1 MNINGLKLKIV
12 SEYLPLSLK
21 YEYLKRLNEILNIYK
36 YSSFAV
42 EKSLRELEDC
52 FDKDVSLFNISLNA
66 VFKYLKEYGNFY
78 NLDKNGSMYKWLI
91 NNMGV
96 LIFMNN
102 DLRVYDIINEIG
114 YEKSKD
120 FPIFKVDDRYILRLK
135 EIYEHLKKYGI
146 LPVQTD
152 REFKLQDGTY
162 MGSFLSH
169 NKKRIYML
177 KEGNEYAYVIAR
189 YYEKCYLSFSDKL
202 NEVYEYFV
210 REGILPYIDDTVVR
224 FSNGE
229 VMSYFISH
237 NRKKLSLMEDRKA
250 KIIMNYLDKRKGISF
265 EKKVLEAYTYL
276 SVNKV
281 IPSRDDK
288 DVCFSDGIPIGSWL
302 VYNKRKI
309 LYDGVAD
316 ILKEEILSI
325 DAFYFD
331 KIKIKDRV
339 L

>member
-21 YEYLKRLNEILNIYK
+21 YEYLKRLNEILNIYT

-135 EIYEHLKKYGI
+135 EIYEHLKKYGS

-152 REFKLQDGTY
+152 REFKLHDGTY

-169 NKKRIYML
+169 NKRRIYML
-177 KEGNEYAYVIAR
+177 KEGNEYAYAIAR
-189 YYEKCYLSFSDKL
+189 YYEKRYLSFSDKL
-202 NEVYEYFV
+202 NEVYEYFL

-250 KIIMNYLDKRKGISF
+250 KIIIDYLDERKGVSF
-265 EKKVLEAYTYL
+265 EKKVLEAYVYL
-276 SVNKV
+276 SENKV
-281 IPSRDDK
+281 IPPRDDK
-288 DVCFSDGIPIGSWL
+288 DICFSDGIPIGSWL

-309 LYDGVAD
+309 LYGEAD

-331 KIKIKDRV
+331 KIKAKDKI

>member
-52 FDKDVSLFNISLNA
+52 FDKDVSLFNISLNV

-135 EIYEHLKKYGI
+135 EIYEHLKKYGS

-152 REFKLQDGTY
+152 REFKLHDGTY

-169 NKKRIYML
+169 NKRRIYML
-177 KEGNEYAYVIAR
+177 KEGNEYAYAIAR
-189 YYEKCYLSFSDKL
+189 YYEKRYLSFSDKL
-202 NEVYEYFV
+202 NEVYEYFL

-250 KIIMNYLDKRKGISF
+250 KIIIDYLDERKGVSF
-265 EKKVLEAYTYL
+265 EKKVLEAYVYL
-276 SVNKV
+276 SENKV
-281 IPSRDDK
+281 IPPRDDK
-288 DVCFSDGIPIGSWL
+288 DICFSDGIPIGSWL

-309 LYDGVAD
+309 LYGEAD

-331 KIKIKDRV
+331 KIKAKDKV

>member
-12 SEYLPLSLK
+12 SEHLPLSLK

-42 EKSLRELEDC
+42 EKSLNELVGS
-52 FDKDVSLFNISLNA
+52 FDKDVVLFNNSLNM
-66 VFKYLKEYGNFY
+66 VFNYLKEHGNFY
-78 NLDKNGSMYKWLI
+78 DLDKNDNRYKWLI

-96 LIFMNN
+96 LIFMDN
-102 DLRVYDIINEIG
+102 DLRACDIINEISH
-114 YEKSKD
+114 EKRKD
-120 FPIFKVDDRYILRLK
+120 FLIFKVDKRYILRLR
-135 EIYEHLKKYGI
+135 EIYEHLKEYGS

-152 REFKLQDGTY
+152 REFKLKDGTY

-169 NKKRIYML
+169 NKRRIYML
-177 KEGNEYAYVIAR
+177 KEGNEYAYAIAR
-189 YYEKCYLSFSDKL
+189 YYEKRYLSFSDKL
-202 NEVYEYFV
+202 NEVYEYFL

-237 NRKKLSLMEDRKA
+237 NRKKLSLMEDGKA
-250 KIIMNYLDKRKGISF
+250 KIIVNYLDERKGVSF
-265 EKKVLEAYTYL
+265 EKKVLEAYVYL
-276 SVNKV
+276 SENKV
-281 IPSRDDK
+281 IPPRDDK
-288 DVCFSDGIPIGSWL
+288 DICFSDGIPMGSWL

-309 LYDGVAD
+309 LYGDGAD

-331 KIKIKDRV
+331 KIKAKDKV

>member
-135 EIYEHLKKYGI
+135 EIYEHLKKYGS

-152 REFKLQDGTY
+152 REFKLHDGTY

-169 NKKRIYML
+169 NKRRIYML
-177 KEGNEYAYVIAR
+177 KEGNEYAYAIAR
-189 YYEKCYLSFSDKL
+189 YYEKRYLSFSDKL
-202 NEVYEYFV
+202 NEVYEYFL

-250 KIIMNYLDKRKGISF
+250 KIIIDYLDERKGVSF
-265 EKKVLEAYTYL
+265 EKKVLEAYVYL
-276 SVNKV
+276 SENKV
-281 IPSRDDK
+281 IPPRDDK
-288 DVCFSDGIPIGSWL
+288 DICFSDGIPIGSWL

-309 LYDGVAD
+309 LYGEAD

-331 KIKIKDRV
+331 KIKAKDKV

>member
-52 FDKDVSLFNISLNA
+52 FDKDVSLFNISLNV

-135 EIYEHLKKYGI
+135 EIYEHLKKYGS

-152 REFKLQDGTY
+152 REFKLHDGTY

-169 NKKRIYML
+169 NKRRIYML
-177 KEGNEYAYVIAR
+177 KEGNEYAYAIAR
-189 YYEKCYLSFSDKL
+189 YYEKRYLSFSDKL
-202 NEVYEYFV
+202 NEVYEYFL

-224 FSNGE
+224 IIWMKE
-229 VMSYFISH
+229 KELVL
-237 NRKKLSLMEDRKA
+237 KKR
-250 KIIMNYLDKRKGISF
+250 
-265 EKKVLEAYTYL
+265 
-276 SVNKV
+276 
-281 IPSRDDK
+281 
-288 DVCFSDGIPIGSWL
+288 C
-302 VYNKRKI
+302 
-309 LYDGVAD
+309 
-316 ILKEEILSI
+316 
-325 DAFYFD
+325 
-331 KIKIKDRV
+331 
-339 L
+339 